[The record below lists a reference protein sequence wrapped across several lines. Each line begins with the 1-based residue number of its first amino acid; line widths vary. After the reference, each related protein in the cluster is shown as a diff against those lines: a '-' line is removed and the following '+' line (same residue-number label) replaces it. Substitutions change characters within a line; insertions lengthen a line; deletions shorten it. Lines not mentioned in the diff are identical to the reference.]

1 MRKDYLQ
8 QCPPVMKEY
17 LGYMETIKGRSS
29 KTMDEY
35 FIDLRTFFRYMK
47 QFRGLVSF
55 DIREDQI
62 PITDIDLAFIR
73 SITTTD
79 VYEYMNYLKTERSNT
94 NKTRARKTTSL
105 RMFFKYLT
113 DYKHDLEH
121 NPVQNLETPKLKKS
135 LPQYL
140 TMEQSI
146 ALLQSAQGE
155 FAQRD
160 YCMLTL
166 FLNCGLRRAELAGIN
181 IQDIGKDRTLRVRGK
196 GNKERMLY
204 LNEACMDAIE
214 QYLKVRPVDG
224 VQDKQALFLSH
235 LKKRISL
242 QGVHYVV
249 KGYLKKV
256 EGAENMSTHKL
267 RHTAA
272 TLMYQQG
279 GVDIRVLKDLLGHEN
294 LGTTEIYTHLSSQQ
308 IKQAAED
315 NPLSHIIIKQN
326 DDASNLSSIKKRNKN
341 QE

>member
-1 MRKDYLQ
+1 MRKEYLQ
-8 QCPPVMKEY
+8 QCPPCMKDY
-17 LGYMETIKGRSS
+17 LGYMETIKGRSG

-35 FIDLRTFFRYMK
+35 FTDLRTFFRYMK
-47 QFRGLVSF
+47 QARGLVPSS
-55 DIREDQI
+55 IPEDEI
-62 PITDIDLAFIR
+62 LIDDIDLAFVR
-73 SITTTD
+73 SITMTD
-79 VYEYMNYLKTERSNT
+79 VYEFMNYLKTERRNS

-121 NPVQNLETPKLKKS
+121 NPVQNLETPKQKKA

-181 IQDIGKDRTLRVRGK
+181 LQDIGQDRTLRVRGK
-196 GNKERMLY
+196 GSKERMLY
-204 LNEACMDAIE
+204 LNDACIDAIE

-235 LKKRISL
+235 LKKRITL

-256 EGAENMSTHKL
+256 DGAENMSAHKL

-315 NPLSHIIIKQN
+315 NPLSHIK
-326 DDASNLSSIKKRNKN
+326 IKKQASSSKRSNDHDEKTN
-341 QE
+341 

>member
-8 QCPPVMKEY
+8 QCPPVLKEY
-17 LGYMETIKGRSS
+17 LGYIEIIKGRSA
-29 KTMDEY
+29 KTVDEY
-35 FIDLRTFFRYMK
+35 FIDLRTFFRYIK
-47 QFRGLVSF
+47 QAKGLVSTAAL
-55 DIREDQI
+55 EEQI
-62 PITDIDLAFIR
+62 SIDDIDLALVR
-73 SITTTD
+73 SVTMTD
-79 VYEYMNYLKTERSNT
+79 VYEFMNYLKTERHNT

-113 DYKHDLEH
+113 DYKHDLDH

-196 GNKERMLY
+196 GSKERILY
-204 LNEACMDAIE
+204 LNDACIDAIE
-214 QYLKVRPVDG
+214 QYLAVRPVDG
-224 VQDKQALFLSH
+224 VKDKQALFLSH

-249 KGYLKKV
+249 KGYLKQV
-256 EGAENMSTHKL
+256 EGAENMSAHKL

-315 NPLSHIIIKQN
+315 NPLSHIK
-326 DDASNLSSIKKRNKN
+326 IKKTAASSKIP
-341 QE
+341 QDKKQGL